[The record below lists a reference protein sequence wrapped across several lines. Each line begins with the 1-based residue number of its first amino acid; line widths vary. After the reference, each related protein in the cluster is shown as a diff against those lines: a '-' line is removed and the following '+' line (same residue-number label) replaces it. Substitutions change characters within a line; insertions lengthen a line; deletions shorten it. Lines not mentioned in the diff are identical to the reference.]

1 MKEICAGFQD
11 QLPPD
16 VMTNDI
22 NSHFLYMCRELL
34 RFIDQHE
41 KLVRNV
47 LDSNMVPLLLASL
60 SKNTMYDVL
69 RVLHQMDST
78 KPMCSKQIEG
88 IAVLQQCPVRASG
101 EYAGVT
107 TQQFSTNPKFS
118 KMRLTFCP
126 Y

>member
-22 NSHFLYMCRELL
+22 NSYFLYICRKLL

-47 LDSNMVPLLLASL
+47 LDSNMFSLLLASL
-60 SKNTMYDVL
+60 SENTMYDVL
-69 RVLHQMDST
+69 RVLHQMDSA

-88 IAVLQQCPVRASG
+88 IAVRQQSPVSG
-101 EYAGVT
+101 QRRIRRCYYAAI
-107 TQQFSTNPKFS
+107 FYKS
-118 KMRLTFCP
+118 KIL
-126 Y
+126 